1 MREVGVS
8 AGVSDHAGLAEGA
21 GEEVSQGF
29 RGKKAVGARRAVPLQ
44 VKDTNVVVDVR
55 GQTAEEAQEGVVACL
70 DQAALAGV
78 QTVRIIHGHGTGRL
92 KQALRDYL
100 KTSPYVASFRPG
112 ERAEGGD
119 GVTVV
124 NVK

>member
-1 MREVGVS
+1 M
-8 AGVSDHAGLAEGA
+8 L
-21 GEEVSQGF
+21 
-29 RGKKAVGARRAVPLQ
+29 
-44 VKDTNVVVDVR
+44 DVR

>member
-1 MREVGVS
+1 
-8 AGVSDHAGLAEGA
+8 
-21 GEEVSQGF
+21 VSQGM
-29 RGKKAVGARRAVPLQ
+29 REKKTAGAIHESPLQ
-44 VKDTNVVVDVR
+44 SCEASAAVDVR
-55 GQTAEEAQEGVVACL
+55 GQTVEEAQGAVVACL
-70 DQAALAGV
+70 DRAALTGT

-124 NVK
+124 NLK